1 MKPAQL
7 RKKNDVWNEIKQPID
22 WDQKTHQIRAPL
34 KGQKFGLEVEWQVQD
49 KGKWNGDA
57 TQMGLKVEYKRKE
70 RDKEIKIKERDK
82 DKTYL
87 GRTGSK
93 NKALKEWH

>member
-1 MKPAQL
+1 MEMQL
-7 RKKNDVWNEIKQPID
+7 RWVSKLSTKK
-22 WDQKTHQIRAPL
+22 
-34 KGQKFGLEVEWQVQD
+34 
-49 KGKWNGDA
+49 
-57 TQMGLKVEYKRKE
+57 KE

-93 NKALKEWH
+93 NKALKG